1 MIDVGFV
8 SFKNYRVSVAYGWTV
23 ATAIAVTS
31 ATNLAINIDTNPS
44 SLLRGAGVQAVEILT
59 EAGDYL
65 LTEAGDNLI
74 MG

>member
-1 MIDVGFV
+1 MIDVGFPSYGNYKVNIRHGWIV
-8 SFKNYRVSVAYGWTV
+8 S
-23 ATAIAVTS
+23 TAIAVTS
-31 ATNLAINIDTNPS
+31 ATNFAINIDTDPS
-44 SLLRGAGVQAVEILT
+44 SLFRGAGVRAFQILT